1 MEEKKL
7 KLQGVSFMDHPR
19 VRAVAPLVMFL
30 LVCVLF
36 YFLTGGKIFAAN
48 NIKLLLSQTYMLMI
62 ASTGVFLVMTM
73 GSPPL
78 CPLAGAFLPRRCC
91 PHPW

>member
-36 YFLTGGKIFAAN
+36 YFLK
-48 NIKLLLSQTYMLMI
+48 S
-62 ASTGVFLVMTM
+62 
-73 GSPPL
+73 
-78 CPLAGAFLPRRCC
+78 FLPIISSCC
-91 PHPW
+91 